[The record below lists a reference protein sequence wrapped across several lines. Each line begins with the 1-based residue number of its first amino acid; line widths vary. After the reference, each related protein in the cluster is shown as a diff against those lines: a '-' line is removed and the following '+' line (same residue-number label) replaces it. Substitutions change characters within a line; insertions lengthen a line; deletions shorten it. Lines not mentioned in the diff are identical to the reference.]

1 MKNPKKKKISFCI
14 TCMNRCFHLKETLKR
29 NITENYLPQDIEFV
43 LLDYNSSDH
52 LEKWVQEEMSDYI
65 DSGILVY
72 FRTTTPIYYHRSHS
86 RNIAL
91 RLSEGNIICNLDADN
106 FLGEGF
112 AAEMISEFSRNPEI
126 FYTSNLSSN
135 DIFGRVLM
143 LRKDFNAVRGY
154 NEQLEGYGFED
165 VDLYTRLSKRGLEQ
179 KVFSNPQ
186 YYNVIK
192 HSKMDRISNERF
204 VKNLNSIYIS
214 YIDPYT
220 SDILYLY
227 DDRKFEH
234 GCFLDVRSKKL
245 YKEFSGGTLTDN
257 YSVDNRDTLLKEQL
271 ISGRWRELQNKI
283 EFTVA
288 DKIFSFIKDSYYFR
302 VGKQTYYKVTDY
314 EFTIDLV
321 LLLSTLRNIYQSN
334 EVIKNN
340 STVNNDGFGR
350 DVVYKN
356 FDYKNKIIL
365 D

>member
-1 MKNPKKKKISFCI
+1 MGNSKKKKISFCI

-43 LLDYNSSDH
+43 LLDYKSSDQ
-52 LEKWVQEEMSDYI
+52 LEKWIEEEMSDYI

-72 FRTTTPIYYHRSHS
+72 FRTTSPIYYHRSHS

-112 AAEMISEFSRNPEI
+112 AAEMISEFSRNSEI

-135 DIFGRVLM
+135 DIFGRVIM
-143 LRKDFNAVRGY
+143 LREDFNAVRGY

-186 YYNVIK
+186 YYKVIK

-204 VKNLNSIYIS
+204 VKKLNSIYIS

-220 SDILYLY
+220 SDILFLY
-227 DDRKFEH
+227 ED
-234 GCFLDVRSKKL
+234 LM
-245 YKEFSGGTLTDN
+245 SG
-257 YSVDNRDTLLKEQL
+257 LK
-271 ISGRWRELQNKI
+271 N
-283 EFTVA
+283 
-288 DKIFSFIKDSYYFR
+288 FIK
-302 VGKQTYYKVTDY
+302 KKV
-314 EFTIDLV
+314 E
-321 LLLSTLRNIYQSN
+321 
-334 EVIKNN
+334 
-340 STVNNDGFGR
+340 
-350 DVVYKN
+350 
-356 FDYKNKIIL
+356 II
-365 D
+365 